1 MGFSFRRTSLLR
13 SIKFNTSKSLNL
25 KELRFWVFGI
35 IKRVLKI
42 KSLTIE
48 QQAIVDHTSGN
59 ALCLAGA
66 GTGKTITLVNLY
78 EQRTNT
84 LSNDQIKVLMFN
96 RDIKQDF
103 EKQLLLKRIV
113 PGSSVKTYHGF
124 CSELLKS
131 SGHIESQG
139 LSLSVDSN
147 KAKAWMRKILK
158 EMSFEAN
165 HKMTSSL
172 IRKPRTLGV
181 LEGFTSLIKAKLLS
195 PREVF
200 ETEGYNPEYLFLLE
214 AFERFEVL
222 RKNNKILFFDDWII
236 EALEMLL
243 SNALYREDVQSKL
256 KLLILDEFQDT
267 NTAQYK
273 LLELVKGDQT
283 NVIAVGDINQCIY
296 KWRGSD
302 PVLMLNFE
310 KDFSPCIRYQ
320 LSKTFR
326 FGHTLAIASNH
337 LISNNKERFS
347 DFTTVSADGVEDT
360 KLRVY
365 HSRTV
370 ASDILK
376 KIIDQ
381 RDSGSSFSNIAILLR
396 RWSQAMLLELGCIQL
411 NIPYL
416 MPEDSTLLGGR
427 EIGLM
432 KNLMQLNARWAHK
445 DSVINKEL
453 IISELL
459 KFPHCYLKQQAL
471 DSLCSQ
477 LGQSPPSTWFE
488 LTKQLSFSSAFRD
501 SNFDTVI
508 KRVAILSDVFEQSD
522 MRASSLFKA
531 YREDSSLDKW
541 LLESEA
547 TESDVEETLDKLDAI
562 STVLQGLDKN
572 CEETLQYFEKIQ
584 AQVIRRN
591 NDDSGVKLTT
601 IFRAKGAE
609 FDHVFLPFWD
619 AETFPFNHS
628 HSSGVCSDIEEE
640 RRLAYVAITRA
651 KCSASI
657 YVAKTITKNNEKQKD
672 DESQFIDE
680 MCIEVSSEFGR
691 KLYRDDKLPSYTTL
705 QLRDYLEK
713 LGRLEDCQL
722 PKISVTNNKQVKMG
736 SVGATVKHKDGTI
749 GTLTSYD
756 NTLCTILFETGNE
769 SKFLTEQFNDYFEV
783 VSI

>member
-1 MGFSFRRTSLLR
+1 
-13 SIKFNTSKSLNL
+13 
-25 KELRFWVFGI
+25 VF
-35 IKRVLKI
+35 KI

-48 QQAIVDHTSGN
+48 QQAIVEHISGN

-66 GTGKTITLVNLY
+66 GTGKTTTLVNLY
-78 EQRTNT
+78 EQRTNS
-84 LSNDQIKVLMFN
+84 LSNEQIKVLMFN

-139 LSLSVDSN
+139 LSLSGDSN

-158 EMSFEAN
+158 EMSFEAKD
-165 HKMTSSL
+165 KMTSSL

-195 PREVF
+195 PKEVF

-214 AFERFEVL
+214 AFERFEAL

-236 EALEMLL
+236 EALEMLR
-243 SNALYREDVQSKL
+243 SNVLYLDHVQSKL

-273 LLELVKGDQT
+273 LLKLVKGDQT

-347 DFTTVSADGVEDT
+347 DFTTVTAEGVDDT

-370 ASDILK
+370 TSDILK
-376 KIIDQ
+376 KIMHQ
-381 RDSGSSFSNIAILLR
+381 RDSGSSFPSIAILLR
-396 RWSQAMLLELGCIQL
+396 RWSQAMLLELGCIEF
-411 NIPYL
+411 NIPYI

-432 KNLMQLNARWAHK
+432 KNLMQLNARWTHK
-445 DSVINKEL
+445 DSVVNKEL
-453 IISELL
+453 LISELL
-459 KFPHCYLKQQAL
+459 KFPHCYLKPRAL
-471 DSLCSQ
+471 ASLCSQ
-477 LGQSPPSTWFE
+477 LAQSPPSTWFE
-488 LTKQLSFSSAFRD
+488 LTQQLSSSSAFRD
-501 SNFDTVI
+501 SNFNTVI
-508 KRVAILSDVFEQSD
+508 KRVAGLSSVFNKSD
-522 MRASSLFKA
+522 MSASLLFKV
-531 YREDSSLDKW
+531 YREYSGLDKW

-562 STVLQGLDKN
+562 SKVLEDLDKN
-572 CEETLQYFEKIQ
+572 CEETLQYFEEIQ
-584 AQVIRRN
+584 AQVILRN
-591 NDDSGVKLTT
+591 KNDSGVTLTT

-619 AETFPFNHS
+619 VETFPFNHS
-628 HSSGVCSDIEEE
+628 HASGVCSDIEEE

-651 KCSASI
+651 RRCASI
-657 YVAKTITKNNEKQKD
+657 YVAKTTTKNNEKQKK

-680 MCIEVSSEFGR
+680 MNIDASSEFGR

-705 QLRDYLEK
+705 QLRDYLQK
-713 LGRLEDCQL
+713 LGRLDDCQP
-722 PKISVTNNKQVKMG
+722 PKIYVTNNKQVEVG
-736 SVGATVKHKDGTI
+736 SVGTTVKHKDGTI

-756 NTLCTILFETGNE
+756 NTLCTILFESGNE
-769 SKFLTEQFNDYFEV
+769 SKFLTEQFNNYFEV